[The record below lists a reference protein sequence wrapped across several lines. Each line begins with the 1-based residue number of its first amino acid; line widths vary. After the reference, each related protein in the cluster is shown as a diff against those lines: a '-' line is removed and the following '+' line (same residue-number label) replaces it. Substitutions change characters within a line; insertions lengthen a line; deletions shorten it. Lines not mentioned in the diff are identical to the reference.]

1 MATTAPSSHRL
12 KPAWTIAALP
22 KVELHLHLEGAVRPS
37 TLADIART
45 VEPGDRVA
53 AWLSDPD
60 GTHITS
66 FDELMVML
74 AQINDLLLEPET
86 YERVALEAL
95 SDLAAQ
101 NVVYAEL
108 RMNPYRPLKRGLS
121 LDELVQAI
129 HSAQASA
136 EEAFGIE
143 SGLIIGLNRNRG
155 PEAAAELV
163 QQATHLPYGSVAGFD
178 LSDREAGWPP
188 RLFRAVFESIRDA
201 GFPVTVHAGELA
213 GPESVADA
221 IGILGARRIGHA
233 LSGAEDPDVL
243 RYIAARSVHLELCP
257 GSNRRLG
264 LIRTLREHPLR
275 AFDEAG
281 ISISLNSDDPAIFG
295 WTLTDELTRAMA
307 AFDLDLDDIV
317 RLMRNA
323 AEHSFAPD
331 AQRARILRRLGPDSS
346 AARNDRRD
354 GVGVRLGADSAGS
367 ASGDSQKRLDSLL
380 RVTRAVT
387 SEIEIDRVLRVVAEE
402 TSRAL
407 DAERTTMFVADHDT
421 GTLWS
426 RVAEGLRTREI
437 ELPLGQGLA
446 GAVASTGEL
455 LNVPDVYA
463 DPRFD
468 PSWDAKTGYRTHSM
482 LMHPAL
488 DLDGQVIG
496 VVQVINKHSGT
507 FDRSDEEMLAGI
519 AAAASTALR
528 NAQHFAEMRRLIE
541 SALETMAAMLDAR
554 DPHTAGHTRRV
565 ADAAQIL
572 GRRLNLNAQQL
583 AELRIAATVHDY
595 GKLSVP
601 DAILNKPGSLTD
613 EEWTIVRDHV
623 HVTRRIL
630 QNFAFPPQLSDVPRI
645 ACEHHER
652 FDGSGYPD
660 GLRGDA
666 ACIEGRVLA
675 VADVLDAM
683 STKRPYRDALSIE
696 ETMAFLID
704 NRGVL
709 FDPAVIDALV
719 ESRAELARLR
729 V

>member
-1 MATTAPSSHRL
+1 M
-12 KPAWTIAALP
+12 
-22 KVELHLHLEGAVRPS
+22 
-37 TLADIART
+37 
-45 VEPGDRVA
+45 A

-66 FDELMVML
+66 FDDLLVML
-74 AQINDLLLEPET
+74 AQINDVLQGPEA

-95 SDLAAQ
+95 ADLAAQ

-155 PEAAAELV
+155 PEVAADLV
-163 QQATHLPYGSVAGFD
+163 QQTVELPYGWVVGFD
-178 LSDREAGWPP
+178 LSDRETGWPP
-188 RLFRAVFESIRDA
+188 RLFRAVFETIREA
-201 GFPVTVHAGELA
+201 GFPTTVHAGELA

-233 LSGAEDPDVL
+233 LSAAEDAEVL
-243 RYIAARSVHLELCP
+243 RYIAARNVHLELCP

-264 LIRTLREHPLR
+264 LVRRLGEHPLR
-275 AFDEAG
+275 AFDDAG

-307 AFDLDLDDIV
+307 AFDLSLDDIV

-323 AEHSFAPD
+323 AHHSFAPD
-331 AQRARILRRLGPDSS
+331 AQRARIVRRLSPDSS
-346 AARNDRRD
+346 GSRADGLD
-354 GVGVRLGADSAGS
+354 GVGAVTARSAR
-367 ASGDSQKRLDSLL
+367 GDSQKRLDSLL

-468 PSWDAKTGYRTHSM
+468 SSWDSKTGYRTRSM
-482 LMHPAL
+482 LVHPAL
-488 DLDGQVIG
+488 DLDGRVIG
-496 VVQVINKHSGT
+496 VVQVINKRSGA
-507 FDRSDEEMLAGI
+507 FDRSDEEMLGGS

-528 NAQHFAEMRRLIE
+528 NAQHFAEMHRLIE

-565 ADAAQIL
+565 AEAAQIL
-572 GRRLNLNAQQL
+572 GRRLNLDAGQL
-583 AELRIAATVHDY
+583 ASLRIAATVHDY

-601 DAILNKPGSLTD
+601 DAILNKPGPLTD
-613 EEWTIVRDHV
+613 EEWTIVRDQV

-630 QNFAFPPQLSDVPRI
+630 QNFAFPPQLADVPRI

-666 ACIEGRVLA
+666 ASIGGRVLA

-683 STKRPYRDALSIE
+683 STERPYRDALSIE

-704 NRGVL
+704 NRGVQ
-709 FDPAVIDALV
+709 FDAAVIDALV
-719 ESRAELARLR
+719 ESRQELARLR